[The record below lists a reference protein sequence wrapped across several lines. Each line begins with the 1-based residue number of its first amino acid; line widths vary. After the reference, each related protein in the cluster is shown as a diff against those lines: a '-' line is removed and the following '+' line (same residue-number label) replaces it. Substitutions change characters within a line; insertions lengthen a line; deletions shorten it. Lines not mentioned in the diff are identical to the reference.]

1 MGKRE
6 REARKAMREALM
18 PYRKRLY
25 RAAAALFAQ
34 GEKSWA
40 KALRLALAAGLA
52 DESALGLLVGD
63 LDRKGVEAAC
73 QDAEEILS
81 LLPPLKERRAPPEGW
96 GPMREVLS
104 ELRVEGLAQSS
115 DEGSITPL
123 FLLATELAHFAPLH
137 RAALARALYELYR
150 ETEPGKLL
158 SLYQALVHRA
168 PEVEREDPVL
178 RRLLGGAES
187 QRAKGVQNPR
197 R

>member
-18 PYRKRLY
+18 PYRRRLY
-25 RAAAALFAQ
+25 RAAAALFAR
-34 GEKSWA
+34 GEESWA

-52 DESALGLLVGD
+52 DEAALGLLVGD

-73 QDAEEILS
+73 QDAEEVLS

-96 GPMREVLS
+96 GPMREVLA
-104 ELRVEGLAQSS
+104 ELRLEGLAQSP
-115 DEGSITPL
+115 DEGGSITPL

-168 PEVEREDPVL
+168 SEVERNDPL
-178 RRLLGGAES
+178 LSRLLGGGKGREAE
-187 QRAKGVQNPR
+187 RASR
-197 R
+197 

>member
-6 REARKAMREALM
+6 RETRKAAREALM
-18 PYRKRLY
+18 PYRRRLY
-25 RAAAALFAQ
+25 RTAGALFAQ
-34 GEKSWA
+34 GEKGWT

-52 DESALGLLVGD
+52 DESALGLIVGD

-81 LLPPLKERRAPPEGW
+81 LLPPLKERRPPPEGW
-96 GPMREVLS
+96 GPMREVLA

-137 RAALARALYELYR
+137 RAALARALYELYGK
-150 ETEPGKLL
+150 TEPGKLL
-158 SLYQALVHRA
+158 ALYQALVNRA
-168 PEVEREDPVL
+168 PEVERTDPL
-178 RRLLGGAES
+178 LSRLLGGE
-187 QRAKGVQNPR
+187 REKREKKGNR
-197 R
+197 

>member
-1 MGKRE
+1 MGKKE

-34 GEKSWA
+34 GEKSWP

-63 LDRKGVEAAC
+63 LDRKGVDAAC
-73 QDAEEILS
+73 QDAEEVLS

-96 GPMREVLS
+96 GPMREVLAA
-104 ELRVEGLAQSS
+104 LRVEGLAQSS
-115 DEGSITPL
+115 DGGSITPL

-137 RAALARALYELYR
+137 RAALARALYDLYG
-150 ETEPGKLL
+150 ETEPGRLL
-158 SLYQALVHRA
+158 SLYRALVNRA
-168 PEVEREDPVL
+168 PEVERNDPVL
-178 RRLLGGAES
+178 SRLLGGDKGR
-187 QRAKGVQNPR
+187 RAGRVNR
-197 R
+197 